1 MYYTLYFVP
10 VLVLLYLPLYLHCIQ
25 TWVGYNVSQCIHRH
39 HPLYLPSRSRMRGAV
54 APGRRAAVLLLSST
68 VPALPTGPRLDT
80 AGPSLLGWHCQPE
93 LDNTGPSLR
102 TADPSLTLL
111 ARACHYRPEVDICDP
126 PELHV
131 TTVQSRHDSTA
142 CTTTVYWPELAH

>member
-1 MYYTLYFVP
+1 MAAARHTRGTGACGRVGRSAVTEGCGQPRVELLMQCGADRGCAVQSRRADAP
-10 VLVLLYLPLYLHCIQ
+10 RCCCCLLLYRRCRLA
-25 TWVGYNVSQCIHRH
+25 
-39 HPLYLPSRSRMRGAV
+39 RGLTLLA
-54 APGRRAAVLLLSST
+54 RA
-68 VPALPTGPRLDT
+68 
-80 AGPSLLGWHCQPE
+80 WHCRPE

-111 ARACHYRPEVDICDP
+111 ARSCHYWPEVDICDP

-131 TTVQSRHDSTA
+131 TTIQSRHDSTA